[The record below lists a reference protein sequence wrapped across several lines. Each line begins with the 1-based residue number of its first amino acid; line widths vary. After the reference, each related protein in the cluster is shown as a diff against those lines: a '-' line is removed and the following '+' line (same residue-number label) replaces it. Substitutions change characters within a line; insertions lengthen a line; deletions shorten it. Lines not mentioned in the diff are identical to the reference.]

1 MTPLIAQ
8 SKPHEIFETAD
19 IYMTIESNN
28 RSGELVPSDDVT
40 SLIQYSLAELD
51 LNAECEVSLTFVDEA
66 EMTELHIKWMD
77 EPGPTDVL
85 SFPMDLPESVGE
97 AVTLGDIVICPSVAA
112 RQATSAGH
120 SVNHEIF
127 ILAAH
132 GLLHILG
139 YDHANSADEKVMF
152 ALQEKLVKEWGES

>member
-1 MTPLIAQ
+1 
-8 SKPHEIFETAD
+8 
-19 IYMTIESNN
+19 MTIESNN
-28 RSGELVPSDDVT
+28 RSGELVPSDEIT
-40 SLIQYSLAELD
+40 ALIEYSLKA
-51 LNAECEVSLTFVDEA
+51 LNLNPECEVSLTFVDEN
-66 EMTELHIKWMD
+66 EMSELHIKWMD

-85 SFPMDLPESVGE
+85 SFPMDMPESVEE
-97 AVTLGDIVICPSVAA
+97 AVTLGDIVICPTVAA
-112 RQATSAGH
+112 RQAASAGH

-139 YDHANSADEKVMF
+139 YDHANPADEKVMF